1 MKFDQCLFGYDDGH
15 RLLASSLPLGSETS
29 LLTELSDL
37 APGTIFNQSEGYWT
51 GLPVP
56 AIGRYVLMRTW
67 PAPEMSRP
75 GCVWTHALLLEPAL
89 LESIEDLS
97 VLQSFAIRPSGLF
110 DKDFYRG
117 QLTIDISH
125 PAPIPELIDNAVVK
139 RLLLSL
145 YAAGATSVEVDLPG
159 QLDCPLFAVW
169 SQQWPRL
176 RRNLR
181 FQTAA
186 SRAPRSTGSIRFDVT
201 AELVQ
206 TSTARSRSSVK
217 GEPWL
222 VAAALDVQEGAA
234 GALRP
239 FLWRYGRD
247 VRRQRG
253 SFLPLVEIR
262 NIDICGDPDSSK
274 RLIEIVNESFSTS
287 DDAKSLKQD
296 LVDGNLA
303 PIAQPLLLEVVLS
316 DAGNTVFPM
325 PTHSGVSKLADLW
338 PERREEMLSLVEITV
353 DRADP
358 IGKSIFDLLTGGTQE
373 SLVWL
378 LTYASFPVRKRIVRV
393 TPKLL
398 LEDWALDLKSPA
410 LAELL
415 PLIPGELAGVDALLA
430 KLLRLN
436 DHALATVAF
445 EHFPTVTAGQILL
458 ATGIATNRVA
468 DAWWHKLKQSPT
480 VMLQSDV
487 LRYVDRMSQLYALA
501 ELFGWLTPDI
511 AVAGVSLWISTFKNA
526 SNDLP
531 EEKSDRLNCFMI
543 AMALSSGESSGVG
556 LVEILF
562 DVIHDR
568 LLKSR
573 LSDTARDI
581 LEDLLP
587 DVGWFRGWDIALR
600 FRLAI
605 AKAYVRFRWPP
616 QSYAKLSATRKVQ
629 IMLADVALDVPGG
642 KPYAEAVD
650 I

>member
-29 LLTELSDL
+29 HLTELSDL

-97 VLQSFAIRPSGLF
+97 VLQAFAIRPSGLV
-110 DKDFYRG
+110 DKDRYRE
-117 QLTIDISH
+117 QLTIDVNH
-125 PAPIPELIDNAVVK
+125 LVHIPELIDNNVVE

-145 YAAGATSVEVDLPG
+145 YAAGGTSVEVDSPG
-159 QLDCPLFAVW
+159 QLDGPLFAVW

-201 AELVQ
+201 AELIQ
-206 TSTARSRSSVK
+206 TSTGSRSSVK
-217 GEPWL
+217 GAPWL
-222 VAAALDVQEGAA
+222 VTAALDVQDGTA

-262 NIDICGDPDSSK
+262 NIDIGGVHDSGK
-274 RLIEIVNESFSTS
+274 RLIEIVTESFSTS

-303 PIAQPLLLEVVLS
+303 PIVQPQLLGLVLS
-316 DAGNTVFPM
+316 DSGNTVFPM
-325 PTHSGVSKLADLW
+325 PTHSGISKLADLW
-338 PERREEMLSLVEITV
+338 PDRREEMLSLVEITV
-353 DRADP
+353 DTADP
-358 IGKSIFDLLTGGTQE
+358 IGKSVFDLLTGGTQE
-373 SLVWL
+373 SLIWL
-378 LTYASFPVRKRIVRV
+378 LTHASFPVRKRIVRV

-398 LEDWALDLKSPA
+398 LEDWALDLESPA

-415 PLIPGELAGVDALLA
+415 PLIPDELAGVDALLA
-430 KLLRLN
+430 KLLHLN
-436 DHALATVAF
+436 DHALAKVAF
-445 EHFPTVTAGQILL
+445 EHFPAVTAGQILM
-458 ATGIATNRVA
+458 ATGVAGHRVA
-468 DAWWHKLKQSPT
+468 DAWWHKLKQRPA
-480 VMLQSDV
+480 VMLQSNV
-487 LRYVDRMSQLYALA
+487 LRYVDRTSQLYAVA
-501 ELFGWLTPDI
+501 ELLGWLTSD
-511 AVAGVSLWISTFKNA
+511 VALAGPSLWISTFRNA

-531 EEKSDRLNCFMI
+531 EEKSDRLNCFLI
-543 AMALSSGESSGVG
+543 AVALSSGDSSGAG
-556 LVEILF
+556 LVETLF

-568 LLKSR
+568 LLKSQ

-581 LEDLLP
+581 LEGLLP

-605 AKAYVRFRWPP
+605 AKAYVRFRWSP
-616 QSYAKLSATRKVQ
+616 QSYAKLSATRKGR
-629 IMLADVALDVPGG
+629 IMLADAALDVPGG
-642 KPYAEAVD
+642 KLYAEAVG